1 MKHKL
6 YLLLILTS
14 AFLQSCIFT
23 IIDGPDCISGEGEII
38 SETYSVSD
46 ISSVVVESVFNVE
59 ILQGDEPFVEIAGHE
74 NMIDEV
80 DLSVNSRGV
89 LTIDL
94 ESGCYNNFEL
104 TVFVTTPVLES
115 VKLESTGDIY
125 IDGFE
130 DLSNLNITNNSTGT
144 IWSEDYIIIDDKL
157 DIRNNSTGDV
167 DLIVSAPDINVDID
181 GTGDVILFGECYEQ
195 SIRTDGTGH
204 YKAFDL
210 LSEIASVNSNGTGD
224 VEVNVSEEL
233 TIRLNS
239 TGDVFYTGTAS
250 VQISDNGT
258 GDAIYV
264 R

>member
-1 MKHKL
+1 ML
-6 YLLLILTS
+6 RL
-14 AFLQSCIFT
+14 FT
-23 IIDGPDCISGEGEII
+23 IIDDSNCISGRGAIV
-38 SETYSVSD
+38 SETYSVSEFTA
-46 ISSVVVESVFNVE
+46 VELESVFNVE
-59 ILQGDEPFVEIAGHE
+59 ILQGDQPFIEILGHE

-80 DLSVNSRGV
+80 DLWVNSRGV
-89 LTIDL
+89 LNIDL
-94 ESGCYNNFEL
+94 AGGCYNNFEL

-130 DLSNLNITNNSTGT
+130 DLSHLYITNNSTGT
-144 IWSEDYIIIDDKL
+144 IWSDKYLIVSDEL

-167 DLIVSAPDINVDID
+167 DLIVTAPDINVDID
-181 GTGDVILFGECYEQ
+181 GTGDVILYGECYEQ
-195 SIRTDGTGH
+195 SVRTDGTGH

-250 VQISDNGT
+250 VQINDNGT
-258 GDAIYV
+258 GEVSYV

>member
-1 MKHKL
+1 M
-6 YLLLILTS
+6 
-14 AFLQSCIFT
+14 
-23 IIDGPDCISGEGEII
+23 
-38 SETYSVSD
+38 
-46 ISSVVVESVFNVE
+46 VE
-59 ILQGDEPFVEIAGHE
+59 IVGHE

-80 DLSVNSRGV
+80 DLRINSRGV
-89 LTIDL
+89 LNIDL
-94 ESGCYNNFEL
+94 AGGCYNDFEL

-125 IDGFE
+125 IDGFD
-130 DLSNLNITNNSTGT
+130 DLGSLDITNNSTGT
-144 IWSEDYIIIDDKL
+144 IWSNKYITLDDEL

-167 DLIVSAPDINVDID
+167 DLIVSARDINVDID

-195 SIRTDGTGH
+195 NVRTDGTGH

-210 LSEIASVNSNGTGD
+210 LSEVASIYSNGTGD

-239 TGDVFYTGTAS
+239 TGDVFYTGIATT
-250 VQISDNGT
+250 QISDNGT